1 MATEQK
7 VGGAGTV
14 KTDEFVK
21 ADPKLNP
28 RNIAAAEIWAK
39 RNVEADEQAKE
50 TMPQDEADGEFE
62 PAPVKNG
69 KVNVDG
75 DVVIQAEGEPA
86 LEEPKKEEAAAEG
99 GPRQEEAA
107 RDETP
112 PEEEGVDTVEPD
124 AIYEVTVDGK
134 KVEVE
139 GAKLIEAGI
148 RTYQKEAAADSKL
161 AVANERLQ
169 LASKLLEE
177 AQQRH
182 AALSQGTPTA
192 GEAKKGAEADVAASQ
207 EANDLELAKAIQF
220 GTEEQAAAAL
230 KKLRATGR
238 AVSPE
243 EIGNFVR
250 QSVPMMVRQE
260 LLLND
265 ARQYANTEFKDI
277 MEKPLLKSL
286 FDAME
291 MQARQTGDQ
300 TPPRELY
307 AKIGSVIREQLG
319 MPAPAAKSNVA
330 PTTEQRKEAK
340 KAAPTMPKTAL
351 ARLEGDAAPQKAPT
365 TSDIIARM
373 AKLRGQG
380 SLTLNKPQ

>member
-1 MATEQK
+1 MAEQK
-7 VGGAGTV
+7 TVGAGTIDTT
-14 KTDEFVK
+14 KFVQ
-21 ADPKLNP
+21 ADPTKNP
-28 RNIAAAEIWAK
+28 RFQLQKEIWEKSAA
-39 RNVEADEQAKE
+39 RADAEAAE
-50 TMPQDEADGEFE
+50 TMPQDALPEEFE
-62 PAPVKNG
+62 PAPKEPSAVEVKP
-69 KVNVDG
+69 
-75 DVVIQAEGEPA
+75 EGSPA
-86 LEEPKKEEAAAEG
+86 LEEPAKEESAASEDKTEE
-99 GPRQEEAA
+99 QEASAVE
-107 RDETP
+107 DGSEP
-112 PEEEGVDTVEPD
+112 QEGVDTIEPD
-124 AIYEVTVDGK
+124 AVYEVTVEGK

-148 RTYQKEAAADSKL
+148 RTYQKEAAADVKL
-161 AVANERLQ
+161 ATANERLQ

-177 AQQRH
+177 AQRRT
-182 AALSQGTPTA
+182 AALPQGAPTA
-192 GEAKKGAEADVAASQ
+192 DEAKKGAQEDVAASQ
-207 EANDLELAKAIQF
+207 ELNDLELAKAIQF

-265 ARQYANTEFKDI
+265 ARQYASTEFKDI

-307 AKIGSVIREQLG
+307 AKIGEVIRTQLG
-319 MPAPAAKSNVA
+319 MPIPTSKPNV
-330 PTTEQRKEAK
+330 PTTTEERKAAK
-340 KAAPTMPKTAL
+340 KAAPTMPRTAV
-351 ARLEGDAAPQKAPT
+351 ARLEQGTVSTKAPT
-365 TSDIIARM
+365 ASEIIAGIAAR
-373 AKLRGQG
+373 RGQG
-380 SLTLNKPQ
+380 SLTFNKPQ